1 MLGLVTLLK
10 QTKNKGLNLNFF
22 TFQLKV
28 KVLENWVEDLTDQNV
43 MLIKVVGELEG
54 EALKKISLIEE
65 NLSQGP
71 GPRTSPPHESVR

>member
-1 MLGLVTLLK
+1 MPTLVKLTKRYLRGLS
-10 QTKNKGLNLNFF
+10 LNFI
-22 TFQLKV
+22 FQLKV

-71 GPRTSPPHESVR
+71 RTSPLHESVR